1 MTGTAGQ
8 LYYLRLALYYS
19 RKLPSLAELLTPYS
33 KFVFNLFADNLRIET
48 KIPISNLFCYADAII
63 ESVLEDE
70 KKRPKMRIQ
79 MPFRVR
85 CDDQPV
91 ISLFEGNV
99 GDRQKSVVYPPHP
112 PEHVVTLVRI
122 ETNVTHKATRLE
134 LRQVVVYERNSSG
147 RAEFDPSVLPLAEK
161 LMMMEHLL
169 YHLLAREAD
178 GIQRFIAPMQALAST
193 SNKKVLTLRIVLYE
207 LAQLINNIK

>member
-1 MTGTAGQ
+1 MQ
-8 LYYLRLALYYS
+8 
-19 RKLPSLAELLTPYS
+19 
-33 KFVFNLFADNLRIET
+33 
-48 KIPISNLFCYADAII
+48 
-63 ESVLEDE
+63 
-70 KKRPKMRIQ
+70 
-79 MPFRVR
+79 FRVR

-99 GDRQKSVVYPPHP
+99 GDRQKSAVYPPHP
-112 PEHVVTLVRI
+112 PEHVVTPVRI

-147 RAEFDPSVLPLAEK
+147 RAEFDPFVLPLAEK
-161 LMMMEHLL
+161 LMIMEHLL

-193 SNKKVLTLRIVLYE
+193 TKKF
-207 LAQLINNIK
+207 